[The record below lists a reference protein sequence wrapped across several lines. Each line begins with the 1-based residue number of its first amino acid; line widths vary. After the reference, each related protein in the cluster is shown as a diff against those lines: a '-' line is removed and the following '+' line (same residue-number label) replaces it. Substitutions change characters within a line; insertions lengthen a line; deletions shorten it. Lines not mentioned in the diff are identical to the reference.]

1 MHYKRLLSSLQKIIG
16 AVSRY
21 LIRAAK
27 APVVSEP
34 IAIFYAWYGKSLVPL
49 HAKLNLSLFV

>member
-1 MHYKRLLSSLQKIIG
+1 MYYKRLLSSLQKIIG

-21 LIRAAK
+21 LVRAAK

-34 IAIFYAWYGKSLVPL
+34 IAIFYARHGKS
-49 HAKLNLSLFV
+49 